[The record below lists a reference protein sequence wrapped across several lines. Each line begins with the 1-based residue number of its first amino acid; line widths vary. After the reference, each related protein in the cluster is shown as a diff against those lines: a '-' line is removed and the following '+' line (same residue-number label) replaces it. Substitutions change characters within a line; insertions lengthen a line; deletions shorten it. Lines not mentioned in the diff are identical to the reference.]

1 MKSPSRRM
9 VNGPRLVGPRT
20 SLTAFGKCLH
30 PANVLPWSACLPPDA
45 TTTGI
50 MPYVQFGGRGQ
61 RSRGLEEAIPPC
73 GDVPSTEFVCG
84 RRGRSKG

>member
-9 VNGPRLVGPRT
+9 VNGGPSRGT
-20 SLTAFGKCLH
+20 PNFVDH
-30 PANVLPWSACLPPDA
+30 IRNVLASCQLAPVERTPAPDA

-73 GDVPSTEFVCG
+73 GDVPSTEYVCG
-84 RRGRSKG
+84 RRSRSKG